1 MKIKKKLVVG
11 DTNQLQSISVPQIFF
26 LSKTPKKKQNPG
38 DTSHKKK
45 SNKLIWK

>member
-11 DTNQLQSISVPQIFF
+11 DTNQLQSISVPQNFF
-26 LSKTPKKKQNPG
+26 FYQKHKKKQNPG

-45 SNKLIWK
+45 SNKLI